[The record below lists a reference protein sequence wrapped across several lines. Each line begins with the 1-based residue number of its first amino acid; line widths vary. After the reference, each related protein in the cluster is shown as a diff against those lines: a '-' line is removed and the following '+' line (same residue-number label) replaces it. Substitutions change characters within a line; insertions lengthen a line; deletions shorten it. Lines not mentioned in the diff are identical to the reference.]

1 MSRTG
6 TDTDAGAELR
16 PVDLARAVGVSPQ
29 QIRNYEATGVLPPAR
44 RTASGYRRLEV
55 RHRSAL
61 FTYRALAKGYG
72 LVTARSVMQ
81 AVHSADLPLA
91 LSYVNAAHAALHEQ
105 RLALQATGEALRAVA
120 RQPPDS
126 AALPQADLRIGDVA
140 AYLGVRTSALRVWE
154 AAGLLSPK
162 RERGTGYRVFSP
174 ADVRDARMIRMLRQ
188 GHYPLPQIRPVL
200 DDLRQAGGGDALR
213 AALAQRAASLTAQ
226 ATAMLEGSGEL
237 HRYVT
242 ECGAAAGALP

>member
-1 MSRTG
+1 MSRT
-6 TDTDAGAELR
+6 DADADAVLR
-16 PVDLARAVGVSPQ
+16 PVDLARAAGLSTQ
-29 QIRNYEATGVLPPAR
+29 QIRNYEDIGVLPPAL
-44 RTASGYRRLEV
+44 RTPSGYRRLEV
-55 RHRSAL
+55 RHRRAL

-81 AVHSADLPLA
+81 AVNGADLPLA

-105 RLALQATGEALRAVA
+105 RLTLQTIGEALEAVA
-120 RQPPDS
+120 RQPPDT
-126 AALPQADLRIGDVA
+126 AALPRTGLRIGEVA
-140 AYLGVRTSALRVWE
+140 AYLGVRSSALRVWE
-154 AAGLLSPK
+154 SAGLLAPE
-162 RERGTGYRVFSP
+162 RERTTGYRVFSP
-174 ADVRDARMIRMLRQ
+174 VDVRDARMIRMLRQ

-200 DDLRQAGGGDALR
+200 ADLRQAGGGEALR

-242 ECGAAAGALP
+242 ECGAAVDARP